1 MTGLMSE
8 SSEMNS
14 VTVCGLDDEEK
25 ATALIESLPGI
36 PVAGISVVAGRD
48 ETVLCSL
55 PFTHTCTESV
65 LLLAAA
71 SATEKMIVSEQLN
84 VELSAG
90 ESTSMSLLAG
100 SASLSFAGLSGTD
113 AAFFLSE
120 EPEQE
125 MADINN
131 MNMSRL
137 KTGTL
142 II

>member
-1 MTGLMSE
+1 ML
-8 SSEMNS
+8 
-14 VTVCGLDDEEK
+14 
-25 ATALIESLPGI
+25 
-36 PVAGISVVAGRD
+36 
-48 ETVLCSL
+48 
-55 PFTHTCTESV
+55 
-65 LLLAAA
+65 
-71 SATEKMIVSEQLN
+71 
-84 VELSAG
+84 ELSAG

-125 MADINN
+125 KAEINN

-142 II
+142 FI